1 MVLLAAVAAVM
12 VAAHAGAL
20 GPLQCAEEERLLDER
35 KRNGA
40 KWLSKIPPQPLKK
53 KRVWAADVGAA
64 AHVAK
69 MRQRRLDEGV
79 TMSGTPRQKQ
89 SKKSRMVDSKRKPDA
104 DGLFATK
111 KDVPPMRD
119 PYFGLQIPLIR
130 QDMLTAAEML
140 ELRSISEM
148 IHAHWSYHPTWRSC
162 GGKRHNFKA
171 CLSNCQ

>member
-1 MVLLAAVAAVM
+1 MALKDST
-12 VAAHAGAL
+12 GAL
-20 GPLQCAEEERLLDER
+20 EKETSA
-35 KRNGA
+35 
-40 KWLSKIPPQPLKK
+40 
-53 KRVWAADVGAA
+53 AADVGAA

-79 TMSGTPRQKQ
+79 TMSGTSRQKQ

>member
-40 KWLSKIPPQPLKK
+40 KRLSKIPPQPLKK
-53 KRVWAADVGAA
+53 KRVRAADVGAA
-64 AHVAK
+64 ARVAK

-79 TMSGTPRQKQ
+79 TMRGGPRQKQ
-89 SKKSRMVDSKRKPDA
+89 SKKSRMVDSNRKPDA

-130 QDMLTAAEML
+130 QDMLTYLMNY
-140 ELRSISEM
+140 SISILKILKILNIIFSKKKKVFLRIIM
-148 IHAHWSYHPTWRSC
+148 IHVCTLEYV
-162 GGKRHNFKA
+162 
-171 CLSNCQ
+171 

>member
-1 MVLLAAVAAVM
+1 MM

-20 GPLQCAEEERLLDER
+20 GPLQCVEEERLLDER

-40 KWLSKIPPQPLKK
+40 KWLSKIPTQPLKK
-53 KRVWAADVGAA
+53 KRVWAADVGAT

-69 MRQRRLDEGV
+69 MRQRRVDEGV

-130 QDMLTAAEML
+130 QDMLTVAEML

-148 IHAHWSYHPTWRSC
+148 IHAHWSYHPIWRSC
-162 GGKRHNFKA
+162 GGKRHNFKT
-171 CLSNCQ
+171 CMLD